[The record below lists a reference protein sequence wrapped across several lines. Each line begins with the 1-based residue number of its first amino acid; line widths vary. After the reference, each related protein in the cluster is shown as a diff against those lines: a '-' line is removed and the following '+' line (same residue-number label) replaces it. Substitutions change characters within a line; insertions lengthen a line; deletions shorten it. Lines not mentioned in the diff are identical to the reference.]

1 MKFSSQEEYGLR
13 LLLRVAR
20 EGGEKGLTIPEISQS
35 EGITQANVAKI
46 LRILRIGGF
55 LDSAR
60 GQVGGYTLARQAD
73 QIFIADVLNL
83 LGGKLY
89 DQQFCNNFTGVQ
101 DICTNTIDCSIKSI
115 WQLVQGSVDNA
126 LKNLTLKDL
135 IASGENEVIVSKI
148 GNIEVSNQ

>member
-20 EGGEKGLTIPEISQS
+20 EAGEKGLTIPEISNG

-46 LRILRIGGF
+46 LRIMRIGGL

-60 GQVGGYTLARQAD
+60 GQVGGYTLAKPAD

-89 DQQFCNNFTGVQ
+89 DQQFCNNFTGAQ
-101 DICTNTIDCSIKSI
+101 DICTNSIDCSIKSI
-115 WQLVQGSVDNA
+115 WQLIQGSVDNA

-135 IASGENEVIVSKI
+135 IASGEGDVIVSRI
-148 GNIEVSNQ
+148 GSIEVANQ